1 MRTTWKWGWVGG
13 LALAMQV
20 SVASAEAQTSALE
33 GSYILVP
40 EESADVRAAVRAGT
54 EKANF
59 FVRNFGRGVLER
71 SLEPADT
78 LRITFDEGGVSITTK
93 DGDVLHTPLDGAPV
107 EVRNSAGEME
117 RVTTDRVD
125 GSLRRLFDAGKG
137 TREFFYALEQD
148 GTALSVS
155 VEVRS
160 SMFPEPIRYR
170 LLYARLSDG
179 R

>member
-1 MRTTWKWGWVGG
+1 MSTTWKWGFVGG

-20 SVASAEAQTSALE
+20 PGTSAEAQTSALE
-33 GSYILVP
+33 GSYVLVA
-40 EESADVRAAVRAGT
+40 EESADVRAAVREGT
-54 EKANF
+54 AKANF

-78 LRITFDEGGVSITTK
+78 LRITFDQGGVSITAK
-93 DGDVLHTPLDGAPV
+93 DGSLLHTPLDGAPID
-107 EVRNSAGEME
+107 VRNSAGEME
-117 RVTTDRVD
+117 RVTTDWVD

-137 TREFFYALEQD
+137 TREFSYALEGD
-148 GTALSVS
+148 GTALSVT

-170 LLYARLSDG
+170 LVYTRQTDAL
-179 R
+179 